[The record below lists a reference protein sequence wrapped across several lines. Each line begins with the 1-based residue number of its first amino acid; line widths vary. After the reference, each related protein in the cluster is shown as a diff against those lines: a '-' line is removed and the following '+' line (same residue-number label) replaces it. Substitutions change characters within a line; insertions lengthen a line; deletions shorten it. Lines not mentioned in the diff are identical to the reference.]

1 METEQLYEAYQ
12 PLLFSLSYRI
22 LGSVMDAEDIV
33 QDVFISLNNIE
44 DPQSIENMK
53 AYLCKM
59 ATNRSIDKLRSAA
72 HKRNVYVGMWL
83 PEPLVDESD
92 EPSKSFIMK
101 ESLSTAYLLLLQQL
115 SEVERIVFILREVF
129 SYEYEEIASIVDKS
143 SVNCRKIFQRARKSM
158 LEKPKQSKLSTE
170 KMASY
175 VEKFVASLQWGYGR
189 YVGSIKTDAILKAD
203 GGGKVTTAINPIY
216 SADRIIRLFFG
227 IAQRLTE
234 EYTVDFKMVN
244 GIPGVI
250 VTINNK
256 VTYVLSF
263 AFEDEKISNIYM
275 MVNPEKLMHLNVK
288 YKKRISLEMRFLLF
302 F

>member
-1 METEQLYEAYQ
+1 
-12 PLLFSLSYRI
+12 
-22 LGSVMDAEDIV
+22 
-33 QDVFISLNNIE
+33 
-44 DPQSIENMK
+44 
-53 AYLCKM
+53 
-59 ATNRSIDKLRSAA
+59 
-72 HKRNVYVGMWL
+72 MWG
-83 PEPLVDESD
+83 
-92 EPSKSFIMK
+92 
-101 ESLSTAYLLLLQQL
+101 
-115 SEVERIVFILREVF
+115 
-129 SYEYEEIASIVDKS
+129 
-143 SVNCRKIFQRARKSM
+143 C
-158 LEKPKQSKLSTE
+158 
-170 KMASY
+170 
-175 VEKFVASLQWGYGR
+175 GR
-189 YVGSIKTDAILKAD
+189 YVRSIKTDAILKAD

-288 YKKRISLEMRFLLF
+288 YKKRISSEMRFYYFSNISRGTSFSPATSNLISPSSS
-302 F
+302 